1 MCKQPVGWA
10 EPVQFQQ
17 GGQGGPAGTAG
28 AYPGGDRVRGFVVE
42 NPSQPHRSRTGP
54 PRLPTGDNDSD
65 VGTLARA
72 KAVADPHLCPG
83 PGLVAHAAQL
93 GSVVEMW
100 MLAVGAAAA
109 SPAQEH
115 RALLAYATHRWPA
128 RDMGRCPGRAAT
140 TGPRDVSVW

>member
-1 MCKQPVGWA
+1 MGWA
-10 EPVQFQQ
+10 EPVQLQQ

-54 PRLPTGDNDSD
+54 PRLPAGDNDGD
-65 VGTLARA
+65 VGMLARA
-72 KAVADPHLCPG
+72 EAVADPHLRPA

-93 GSVVEMW
+93 GGVVEMR

-115 RALLAYATHRWPA
+115 RALVAYATHRRAA
-128 RDMGRCPGRAAT
+128 RDMGWCPGRAAT
-140 TGPRDVSVW
+140 TGPRDMSVW